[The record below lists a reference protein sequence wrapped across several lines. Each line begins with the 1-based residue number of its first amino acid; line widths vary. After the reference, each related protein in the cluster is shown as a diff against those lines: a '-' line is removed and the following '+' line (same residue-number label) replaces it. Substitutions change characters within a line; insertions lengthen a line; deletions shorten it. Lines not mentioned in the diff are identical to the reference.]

1 MSIALRTLGHRTFGF
16 VRRQSRNFKI
26 MLVRRPLHGVAT
38 NLSAQYNSIY
48 ATTLGANPVQ
58 LGSLRSAGSAIG
70 AIISLPV
77 GWLIDTHSLKKV
89 FLFGT
94 AMMAV
99 SGMFYFS
106 APHWTYLYVAVLLLS
121 VGNRITCTSC
131 SVTCATELA
140 NEERATG
147 RGFCRTLSAIVTLVV
162 PIAAAWIV
170 SVSGGLNVSGMRPL
184 YAVQVAIFALIF
196 VLLGS
201 VLRDPA
207 IARRSQGRQRILA
220 DFVDILKQGPDVV
233 RVMFMLALM
242 ELPWSMAQPFMP
254 LFAHQFKGAGEFVL
268 GGIAVTTSIAPLLA
282 AIPLGRL
289 ADRYGRKKLLFALA
303 PLAYVA
309 NLCLISATGHNM
321 LLLFGLFFGFNSIC
335 MGIASAMAA
344 EIVPKEQMG
353 RWIGIVSLVR
363 GLMSIPAPLL
373 GGLIWDRVGPHYVFL
388 AAILIDLA
396 VRLPILA
403 SIRETLY
410 LNLGPRDPLP
420 PA

>member
-1 MSIALRTLGHRTFGF
+1 M
-16 VRRQSRNFKI
+16 
-26 MLVRRPLHGVAT
+26 
-38 NLSAQYNSIY
+38 
-48 ATTLGANPVQ
+48 Q

-89 FLFGT
+89 FLLGT
-94 AMMAV
+94 ALMAV
-99 SGMFYFS
+99 SGVFYFF

-121 VGNRITCTSC
+121 MGNRITCTSC
-131 SVTCATELA
+131 TVICATELA
-140 NEERATG
+140 NKERATG
-147 RGFCRTLSAIVTLVV
+147 RGFCRTVSAIVTLAA

-170 SVSGGLNVSGMRPL
+170 SISGGINVAGVRPL
-184 YAVQVAIFALIF
+184 YAVQVAIYGLIF

-201 VLRDPA
+201 VLRDPPTA
-207 IARRSQGRQRILA
+207 QRSQGRRRILA
-220 DFVDILKQGPDVV
+220 DFVDILRQRPDVV

-254 LFAHQFKGAGEFVL
+254 LFAHQFKGADEFVL
-268 GGIAVTTSIAPLLA
+268 GGIAVAINIAPLLA

-289 ADRYGRKKLLFALA
+289 ADSYGRKKLLFALA
-303 PLAYVA
+303 PLPYVA
-309 NLCLISATGHNM
+309 NLCLIFATGHNM
-321 LLLFGLFFGFNSIC
+321 LLLFGLFFGFSSIG

-373 GGLIWDRVGPHYVFL
+373 GGLVWDRIGPQYVFL

-396 VRLPILA
+396 VRLPLLA
-403 SIRETLY
+403 SIRETLH
-410 LNLGPRDPLP
+410 LNLEPCDPLYKRI
-420 PA
+420 